1 MKPTLDRHE
10 IIIVHH
16 YGHDVS
22 FAHVPQNKVAFSA
35 RGWNPMNRNILLL
48 PEVIGKIINND
59 REKDAMMGYNS
70 RSGQSEFR
78 NLTKNTPTY
87 DVKFS
92 APPVMEIDLNFGTGT
107 AGSMLESIVAH
118 SDIARP
124 R

>member
-1 MKPTLDRHE
+1 
-10 IIIVHH
+10 
-16 YGHDVS
+16 
-22 FAHVPQNKVAFSA
+22 
-35 RGWNPMNRNILLL
+35 MNRNILLL
-48 PEVIGKIINND
+48 PEVIGEIINND

-70 RSGQSEFR
+70 RSGQSEFS

-87 DVKFS
+87 DIKFS